1 MRLPRFTRTR
11 RLYGTHKDAIKMGL
25 IVGLV
30 MGNIAGYVQ
39 LSRLQGGLQSTANSI
54 SGVVQLLKTDNQD
67 QTLVLCTII
76 LNDRLELSG
85 EDATKVEQIC
95 KDKIKEAQENGG
107 ISQDSTPPPA
117 TKPSP
122 ASTKPPVANTNPSH
136 TATNPANGGQTLSP
150 ASPEPPTPTVEEVL
164 VDAIIKAANGLR
176 SLVQ

>member
-1 MRLPRFTRTR
+1 
-11 RLYGTHKDAIKMGL
+11 MGL

-30 MGNIAGYVQ
+30 VGNIMGYIK

-136 TATNPANGGQTLSP
+136 TATNPANGGQTPPSTSP
-150 ASPEPPTPTVEEVL
+150 NPPVNEGL
-164 VDAIIKAANGLR
+164 VPDAIPIIGPL
-176 SLVQ
+176 L